1 MRQQVHLCVHSD
13 PLNQW
18 YSVCDVKLIIVR
30 GVEHL
35 LGEGVWN
42 PLQRGRKGHPT
53 LYMYMFHNYKLI
65 TNNVNI
71 PFTHDSDSTG

>member
-1 MRQQVHLCVHSD
+1 M
-13 PLNQW
+13 
-18 YSVCDVKLIIVR
+18 KLIIVK

-42 PLQRGRKGHPT
+42 PLRKGCPT

-65 TNNVNI
+65 TNNLNI
-71 PFTHDSDSTG
+71 PFTYDSDSTG